1 MRLKIN
7 LENISD
13 KSIVNEGSR
22 RIFKNQTETNKKKT
36 VYRDYW
42 TLYLDGEEVKVA
54 ALKSISFLTTEG

>member
-22 RIFKNQTETNKKKT
+22 RIFKNQTKTNKKK
-36 VYRDYW
+36 
-42 TLYLDGEEVKVA
+42 L
-54 ALKSISFLTTEG
+54 STEIIEHCI